1 MMKPIQKA
9 TIVGILTV
17 VIYLS
22 VVVATT
28 PALEPYAAISAAFQ
42 LNSIVIFGMG
52 IGIGLQV
59 FLSEKSKQLGCKLD
73 VKKKAFGG
81 NSSSTAATSFFSDNI
96 ETLPCKTFAEALKKT
111 SNDLTEYTILPV
123 ENSLEGSVGESYD
136 LLNMTELKATGEIYH
151 RIEHCLIGTGKL
163 EEVKQV
169 YSHPQ
174 ALGQCR
180 NFIEKHK
187 MKTIPTYDTAGS
199 VKIVKELNNKQIA
212 CIASKTASAIYQMQI
227 ITENIANNL
236 NNYTRFLILS
246 KNEIQETGNDKT
258 SIIFSIKHEPGSLY
272 RIIESFHKNSVNLT
286 KIESRPTKE
295 NAWEYNFYV
304 DFEGHKKNPKIE
316 EMLEKIKQDTLF
328 MKVLGSYPSAKL
340 S

>member
-1 MMKPIQKA
+1 MTNVLFQGERGA
-9 TIVGILTV
+9 
-17 VIYLS
+17 YS
-22 VVVATT
+22 
-28 PALEPYAAISAAFQ
+28 EAAAR
-42 LNSIVIFGMG
+42 
-52 IGIGLQV
+52 
-59 FLSEKSKQLGCKLD
+59 
-73 VKKKAFGG
+73 
-81 NSSSTAATSFFSDNI
+81 SFFNEDIKTVPLS
-96 ETLPCKTFAEALKKT
+96 TFAEVLENT
-111 SNDLTEYTILPV
+111 SNGNTEYAILPV

-136 LLNMTELKATGEIYH
+136 LLYSTSLNATGEIYH
-151 RIEHCLIGTGKL
+151 RIEHCLIGIGKL
-163 EEVKQV
+163 EQVDTV

-180 NFIEKHK
+180 KFIEEHN
-187 MKTIPTYDTAGS
+187 MKTIPAYDTAGS
-199 VKIVKELNNKQIA
+199 VKIVKELNKENSA
-212 CIASKTASAIYQMQI
+212 SIASKAASSIYDMPI

-246 KNEIQETGNDKT
+246 KNEVQETGNDKT

-304 DFEGHKKNPKIE
+304 DFEGHKKNSQIE